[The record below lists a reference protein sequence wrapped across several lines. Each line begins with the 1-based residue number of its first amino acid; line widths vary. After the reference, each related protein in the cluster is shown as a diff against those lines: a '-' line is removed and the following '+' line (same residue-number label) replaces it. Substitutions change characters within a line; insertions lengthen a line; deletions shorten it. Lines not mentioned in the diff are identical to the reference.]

1 MILPNCAIEANILE
15 NKPVSPGVYQLTVAA
30 EDIARAVQ
38 PGQFIQVLIER
49 SFLLLRRPFGAADT
63 DPQKRTVTM
72 FYRLV
77 GNGTRELSRMK
88 KGETINCLGPL
99 GHGFDVDAQRPLLI
113 GGGMGLAP
121 LLLLARNFAGTATVL
136 IGGKNRHEVFWSD
149 LFRPL
154 CADVLVTTD
163 DGSAGLKG
171 FPTDLLPSLL
181 EAGNFDR
188 LYVCG
193 PQIMMEK
200 ISEIAALFS
209 LPCQVS
215 LERHM
220 ACGLGACLSCGI
232 DTKSGQRKKV
242 CKDGPVFWAEEVL

>member
-1 MILPNCAIEANILE
+1 MILPSCAIDTEILE
-15 NKPVSPGVYQLTVAA
+15 NKSVSPGVYRLTVSAD
-30 EDIARAVQ
+30 EIARTAQ
-38 PGQFIQVLIER
+38 PGQFVQVLIER
-49 SFLLLRRPFGAADT
+49 SFLLLRRPFGVADINRNKGT
-63 DPQKRTVTM
+63 LTM

-77 GNGTRELSRMK
+77 GKGTHELSRLK
-88 KGETINCLGPL
+88 AGETVNCLGPL
-99 GHGFDVDAQRPLLI
+99 GHGFALDAQRPLLI

-121 LLLLARNFAGTATVL
+121 LLLLARQFNGKATVL
-136 IGGKNRHEVFWSD
+136 IGGKNQPEVFWSE

-154 CADVLVTTD
+154 CTGVLVTTD
-163 DGSAGLKG
+163 DGSAGIKG
-171 FPTDLLPSLL
+171 FPTEVLPTHL
-181 EAGNFDR
+181 ERNGYDR

-200 ISEIAALFS
+200 VSEIAARFS
-209 LPCQVS
+209 IPCQVS

-232 DTKSGQRKKV
+232 DTKGGQRKKV